1 MQRVDELTAE
11 LNTIK
16 SRLQNEIYER
26 AIMAEELLE
35 SHDEL
40 EMRVQERTKA
50 LEESEDRYRSLVKNS
65 SEGIYRT
72 SWEGRFLEVNPAL
85 AKILG
90 YDSAKDVLGEHLRT
104 RETTLRGS

>member
-1 MQRVDELTAE
+1 MADKTLPNSGTLLEEGPHEGRRIIQNSESRDELVKRVDELTAE

-65 SEGIYRT
+65 S
-72 SWEGRFLEVNPAL
+72 
-85 AKILG
+85 
-90 YDSAKDVLGEHLRT
+90 
-104 RETTLRGS
+104 